1 MAMQAYEVI
10 LAREETIQR
19 IRDAQRAIER
29 LGGAVEI
36 GAPTPTGV
44 RLARI
49 ILPEPMAPDDVLPG
63 IPFVPA

>member
-1 MAMQAYEVI
+1 MAMQAYELT

-19 IRDAQRAIER
+19 IRGAQRAIKR

-36 GAPTPTGV
+36 GAPTGM

-49 ILPEPMAPDDVLPG
+49 ILPESMTPNDVAPG
-63 IPFVPA
+63 IPFVPV